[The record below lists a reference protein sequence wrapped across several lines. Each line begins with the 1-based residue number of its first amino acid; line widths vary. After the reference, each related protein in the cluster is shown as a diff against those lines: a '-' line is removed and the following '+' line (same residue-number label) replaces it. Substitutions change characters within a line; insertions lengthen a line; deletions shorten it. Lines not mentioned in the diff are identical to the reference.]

1 MKLAAAVLQ
10 VGEDDLEME
19 EGEIRI
25 TGEQGD
31 SVTFSDLAKMMNGV
45 PGFKLP
51 DGIEAGLEATHY
63 FQPSQAAY
71 ANGSHVAEVAVDIE
85 TGSVEILRYVVAHD
99 CGNLI
104 NPLIVDGQ
112 VQGGVAHGIGNA
124 LLEYLHYDEDANPL
138 TTTFAE
144 YLLPTAELVP
154 NVEILHLETPTP
166 NNPLGVKGAGEG
178 GTLPAAAVIAAAIDD
193 ALSPFGVRF
202 RDAPIWPH
210 QIVSA
215 IEKAAS

>member
-1 MKLAAAVLQ
+1 
-10 VGEDDLEME
+10 ME

-51 DGIEAGLEATHY
+51 DGIEAGLETTHY

-71 ANGSHVAEVAVDIE
+71 ANGSHAAEVAVDIE
-85 TGSVEILRYVVAHD
+85 TGSVEILPFYVVAHD
-99 CGNLI
+99 CGNPI

-124 LLEYLHYDEDANPL
+124 FVGASPLRRRRQPADHDICRIPITNGRVGAECGNFARKHRPL
-138 TTTFAE
+138 TT
-144 YLLPTAELVP
+144 
-154 NVEILHLETPTP
+154 H
-166 NNPLGVKGAGEG
+166 
-178 GTLPAAAVIAAAIDD
+178 
-193 ALSPFGVRF
+193 
-202 RDAPIWPH
+202 
-210 QIVSA
+210 SA
-215 IEKAAS
+215 